1 MLSMVLDVF
10 SKLSEYELHIT
21 GIKGNELML
30 QQYANNHSNIHWHG
44 QLPFNV
50 YMELLHHIT
59 FQLSTRDINFPEN
72 QCNFPSKIIEALFH
86 NRIIISTIHYP
97 QIEGMKYFTVK
108 PTKEEFHNGIRAIAD
123 LSDEELLR
131 YANQGNVVERLFG
144 VEVWNQAMAKIEE

>member
-1 MLSMVLDVF
+1 LIRKCFIPLFLPLLD
-10 SKLSEYELHIT
+10 SILRH
-21 GIKGNELML
+21 
-30 QQYANNHSNIHWHG
+30 Q
-44 QLPFNV
+44 
-50 YMELLHHIT
+50 
-59 FQLSTRDINFPEN
+59 
-72 QCNFPSKIIEALFH
+72 
-86 NRIIISTIHYP
+86 TIVP

>member
-1 MLSMVLDVF
+1 M
-10 SKLSEYELHIT
+10 KC
-21 GIKGNELML
+21 
-30 QQYANNHSNIHWHG
+30 ASN
-44 QLPFNV
+44 PFNV

>member
-1 MLSMVLDVF
+1 MAR
-10 SKLSEYELHIT
+10 SK
-21 GIKGNELML
+21 
-30 QQYANNHSNIHWHG
+30 
-44 QLPFNV
+44 
-50 YMELLHHIT
+50 
-59 FQLSTRDINFPEN
+59 
-72 QCNFPSKIIEALFH
+72 ALFH